1 MSGGDNIWDDFLKGV
16 RSRITV
22 NIGKP
27 FGPFKLRG
35 SKEEKVLKLEKYSQE
50 LMCRIAALLP
60 DSRHGDYAKDETIL
74 KYKKENELN
83 LF

>member
-1 MSGGDNIWDDFLKGV
+1 MDDLLKGV

-27 FGPFKLRG
+27 FGPLELKG
-35 SKEEKVLKLEKYSQE
+35 TKEEKILKLESYSKE

-60 DSRHGDYAKDETIL
+60 NDRHGEYSNDKSIVRYRE
-74 KYKKENELN
+74 ENELD